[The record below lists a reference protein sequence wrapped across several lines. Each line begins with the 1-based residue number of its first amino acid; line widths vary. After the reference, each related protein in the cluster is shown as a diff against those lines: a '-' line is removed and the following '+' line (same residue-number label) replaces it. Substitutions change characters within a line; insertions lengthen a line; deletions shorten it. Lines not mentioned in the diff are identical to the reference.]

1 MQDPFTPI
9 ARKPKF
15 GQLAR
20 HQKIII
26 AVCLTIIA
34 LIGAV
39 VFGTRW
45 VPIPGRDLGVLVR
58 HNIDFLGE
66 NITLPRRPLAVT
78 WQMLPHDDAST
89 SDAASATHWRLTAV
103 LEFSAEDTAALLAAA
118 RDEKPA
124 PDDEIEPENWFPAA
138 VATAMADRPMR
149 YIDPA
154 PFFGGLYH
162 RGAAAQIEGTDYFVV
177 RLISD

>member
-26 AVCLTIIA
+26 AVCLTTIA
-34 LIGAV
+34 VIAAI

-45 VPIPGRDLGVLVR
+45 VHIPGRDLGVLVR

-103 LEFSAEDTAALLAAA
+103 MEFSAEDTAALLAGAQ
-118 RDEKPA
+118 DKEPA
-124 PDDEIEPENWFPAA
+124 PGDEIEAENWFPAA
-138 VATAMADRPMR
+138 VATAMADRPTR
-149 YIDPA
+149 YINPT

-162 RGAAAQIEGTDYFVV
+162 RGAAIHIEGTGYFVV
-177 RLISD
+177 RLVSD